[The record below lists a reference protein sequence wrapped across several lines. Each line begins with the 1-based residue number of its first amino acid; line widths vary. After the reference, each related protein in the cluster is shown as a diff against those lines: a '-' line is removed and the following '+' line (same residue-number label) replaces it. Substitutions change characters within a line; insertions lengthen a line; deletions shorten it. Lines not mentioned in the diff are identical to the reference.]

1 MASFSEECR
10 FLDCFKR
17 KRVKITLLDTQ
28 VIAVI
33 QRINLNKTVILE
45 DVYEVQTG
53 RKFPG
58 VKLIFGH
65 DIVKVEFHFPVN
77 HDNLCSVDDAH
88 KTTFQSLGNGTILD
102 DVVEHEDSMNYVLI
116 DELQEKFGPAVTHIQ
131 EQKVIGIGAN
141 FFGPVEQERLCWLQ
155 VATKNVVYIF
165 DILLLGARAFKNGLC
180 MILEKRHILK
190 VTHDCRWIVRCL
202 RAQFNVNLTNVFDT
216 QVADLMLFYKD
227 TGGFLPN
234 RVSTL
239 QEVVRIHLKVPVNK
253 LSPLGIQE
261 QCTEENPE
269 VWYIRPCPP
278 VLLKIMAVSVVHL
291 LPLRL
296 VLLDALMS
304 DYTIL
309 VDSYMSSY
317 QNKSVHMLHD
327 GKQNGVELPEE
338 MQELEAVRQER
349 MKWASHCYLVTD
361 DGLLDRSSFKS

>member
-65 DIVKVEFHFPVN
+65 DIVKVELHFPVS
-77 HDNLCSVDDAH
+77 HANLCSVDDAH
-88 KTTFQSLGNGTILD
+88 KTTLQSLGNRTILD
-102 DVVEHEDSMNYVLI
+102 DIVEHEDSMNYVLI

-190 VTHDCRWIVRCL
+190 V
-202 RAQFNVNLTNVFDT
+202 
-216 QVADLMLFYKD
+216 ADLMLFYKD
-227 TGGFLPN
+227 TGGFLPD

-253 LSPLGIQE
+253 LSPLWIQE

-304 DYTIL
+304 DYTTL

-338 MQELEAVRQER
+338 IQELEAVRQER
-349 MKWASHCYLVTD
+349 IKWASRCYLVTD